1 MDKYRSLHLTISL
14 IINRQQC
21 YLYSTTMSKIT
32 VEQQKR
38 MNSVLQQNCL
48 ISKPDKP
55 NDKSQQTGRHLT
67 VTRGHPEFCVLCGK
81 RHSMIAC
88 PLVDPVAETEP
99 STSTHNPEDQRIRKP
114 SRCNDCVVVEN
125 RAEYVDGYKITTK
138 KTKLC
143 SGHLP
148 ASASV
153 NPTCLVLDTQLITPL
168 DLDDLPVLSPEIL
181 AVLDENPFSLLDY
194 TSPAPAPAS
203 ARTVSPAVI
212 PDTSAP
218 APAAI
223 TTSPPAA
230 PVIPDTSPAPVIPVT
245 SPAAADTS
253 PAAADTSPAAA
264 AADTTTSPP
273 ASPQAVAAPT
283 SHPKPTKRRYINVRR
298 GGYSQI
304 HEDYQRVL
312 TNYSANNCLHKAC
325 KQAGMGR
332 TTFFQKRHISE
343 MEAVDADGYEQLK
356 QRADLENMTVKEFS
370 KLCKEQLNKSPYKQ
384 KLKAL
389 KQEGK
394 LLP

>member
-1 MDKYRSLHLTISL
+1 
-14 IINRQQC
+14 
-21 YLYSTTMSKIT
+21 MSKIT

-99 STSTHNPEDQRIRKP
+99 YTSTHNPEDQRIRKP

-168 DLDDLPVLSPEIL
+168 DLDDIPVLSPEIL

-203 ARTVSPAVI
+203 ART
-212 PDTSAP
+212 SAP
-218 APAAI
+218 A
-223 TTSPPAA
+223 
-230 PVIPDTSPAPVIPVT
+230 
-245 SPAAADTS
+245 
-253 PAAADTSPAAA
+253 
-264 AADTTTSPP
+264 PP

-298 GGYSQI
+298 VGYSQI

>member
-1 MDKYRSLHLTISL
+1 MISATGVATKPAQRKLDPNFLRFYFIVFIFFFLVFIFNLLHFLAFVFHFTLLNINFFIIFGIFYSFFSCQRLLDTVKLSRSLRHCANSSPLPR
-14 IINRQQC
+14 NK
-21 YLYSTTMSKIT
+21 SK
-32 VEQQKR
+32 
-38 MNSVLQQNCL
+38 C
-48 ISKPDKP
+48 
-55 NDKSQQTGRHLT
+55 GRHLT
-67 VTRGHPEFCVLCGK
+67 VTRGHPDFCVLCGK

-253 PAAADTSPAAA
+253 PAAADTSPAAP

-332 TTFFQKRHISE
+332 TTFF
-343 MEAVDADGYEQLK
+343 
-356 QRADLENMTVKEFS
+356 
-370 KLCKEQLNKSPYKQ
+370 
-384 KLKAL
+384 
-389 KQEGK
+389 
-394 LLP
+394 